1 MGDCRG
7 HHPDDETPPPAT
19 PPSIAPRPDV
29 SNTPAAYLHLR
40 QGTPHWCDACTTRI
54 HHALDRITSH
64 LGDIHTHAHHGRTN
78 TPSDQTGTRT
88 TGTRTTPTPSPVWD
102 LTDETLRWLTNWAD
116 TIADTQGH
124 HGPRRARRDGRDTV
138 TAATLIAYLSAQL
151 PTALTHPDY
160 GADLGAEIMSIAAR
174 LETAAGTKPHIERIP
189 SVRCPYCRTLTL
201 YRADGTAQI
210 DCWGCGRAWPDTD
223 YTRLKD
229 MVIAEL

>member
-1 MGDCRG
+1 MADCRG
-7 HHPDDETPPPAT
+7 HHPDDETPPPG
-19 PPSIAPRPDV
+19 
-29 SNTPAAYLHLR
+29 H
-40 QGTPHWCDACTTRI
+40 PHWCDACTTRI
-54 HHALDRITSH
+54 HHALDRITRH
-64 LGDIHTHAHHGRTN
+64 LADIHTHGNDGRTN
-78 TPSDQTGTRT
+78 TPPSDQTGTRT

-102 LTDETLRWLTNWAD
+102 LTDEALRWLTSWAD
-116 TIADTQGH
+116 AIADTHGH
-124 HGPRRARRDGRDTV
+124 HGPRRARRDGRDAV
-138 TAATLIAYLSAQL
+138 SAGALITYLSAHL
-151 PTALTHPDY
+151 ATALTHPDY